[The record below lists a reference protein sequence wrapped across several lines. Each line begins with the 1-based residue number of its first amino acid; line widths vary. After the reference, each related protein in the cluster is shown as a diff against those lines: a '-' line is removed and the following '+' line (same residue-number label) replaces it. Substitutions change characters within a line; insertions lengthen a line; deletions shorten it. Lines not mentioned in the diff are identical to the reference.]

1 MTLRF
6 CPQGLNEKPATR
18 RQQIYEGT
26 EKILFAGPDPSTCV
40 LYFKDHQCCGATET
54 TIPGKGVINNRIS
67 GLLMGRLG
75 EIGIATH
82 YLRQLNMREQLV
94 RATEV
99 IPLQI
104 EIHSVASGHF
114 AERLSLEVG
123 HRLSRS
129 IVELRFKSKELSYPL
144 ISPAHA
150 ATLEWAEEDE
160 IEDMLAATQRVNDFL
175 QGQFLAVGI
184 RLLSFRVEFGRFY
197 LSDFLDGCQV
207 MLIDE
212 ISPDTCSL
220 WDIETQKPLNPANL
234 SPDQALLIYQ
244 EVAKRFGVL
253 PPENQLSLMSR

>member
-6 CPQGLNEKPATR
+6 CPQGLNEKPAAR

-40 LYFKDHQCCGATET
+40 LYFKDQSCFAAKEI
-54 TIPGKGVINNRIS
+54 IPGKGVINNRIS
-67 GLLMGRLG
+67 GLLMQRLS

-104 EIHSVASGHF
+104 EIHNVAHGHF
-114 AERLSLEVG
+114 AERLGLEIG
-123 HRLSRS
+123 RRLPRP
-129 IVELRFKSKELSYPL
+129 IIDLRFKSKDLAYPL
-144 ISPAHA
+144 VSPSHIT
-150 ATLEWAEEDE
+150 TLEWAEEDE
-160 IEDMLAATQRVNDFL
+160 VEDILAATQRINDFL
-175 QGQFLAVGI
+175 QGQFLAIGI
-184 RLLSFRVEFGRFY
+184 RLQSFRLEFGRFY

-212 ISPDTCSL
+212 VSPDTCCL
-220 WDIETQKPLNPANL
+220 WDIETQKSLNTADLPT
-234 SPDQALLIYQ
+234 DQALPIYQ
-244 EVAKRFGVL
+244 EIAKRFGVL
-253 PPENQLSLMSR
+253 PPENPLSLTPR